1 VAARNDKDDMIR
13 ADFHIHSEYSFDS
26 GNKLDDIIR
35 RCQET
40 GINCIAIADHG
51 TAEGALKMQSL
62 APFPVIVAE
71 EILTPKGEIMGM
83 FLKETIPTNIPVAEA
98 VARIREQDGL
108 INIPHPYDIFTRKG
122 LGEETMLQII
132 DDIDIIEVFNAR
144 TAVPGRSG
152 LSRAFAEKY
161 GKAKCAGSDAHTINE
176 IGKTCIEM
184 PEFTGKEDFLQA
196 LAQGTIYRHT
206 ASPFVHFGSL
216 KARLRF
222 RKP

>member
-1 VAARNDKDDMIR
+1 MIR

-26 GNKLDDIIR
+26 DNKLEDIIR
-35 RCQET
+35 RCRDT
-40 GINCIAIADHG
+40 GIDCIAIADHG
-51 TAEGALKMQSL
+51 TAEGGLKIQDM

-71 EILTPKGEIMGM
+71 EILTPRGEIMGM
-83 FLKETIPTNIPVAEA
+83 FLKETIPTNIPIDEA
-98 VARIREQDGL
+98 IARIREQDGL
-108 INIPHPYDIFTRKG
+108 VNIPHPFDILTRKG

-144 TAVPGRSG
+144 TTFPGRSG
-152 LSRAFAEKY
+152 MARTFAEKH
-161 GKAKCAGSDAHTINE
+161 GKARSAGSDAHTINE

-184 PEFTGKEDFLQA
+184 PEFTGKDDFLQA
-196 LAQGTIYRHT
+196 LGQGTIYRHT

-222 RKP
+222 RKPGKKT